1 LACSK
6 RHPEWPS
13 RLAEWAGLK
22 RHLADDRAIGTLEII
37 LIVAVIVVLAV
48 AFRKW
53 IIAWVEKLF
62 RDSNDELIDTS
73 NRSVDVPQVP

>member
-1 LACSK
+1 MEFGK
-6 RHPEWPS
+6 RKSGRLLRAAEPS
-13 RLAEWAGLK
+13 RW
-22 RHLADDRAIGTLEII
+22 RTRLADDRAIGTLEII

-62 RDSNDELIDTS
+62 KDSNDELIETS
-73 NRSVDVPQVP
+73 NTSVNVPQVP